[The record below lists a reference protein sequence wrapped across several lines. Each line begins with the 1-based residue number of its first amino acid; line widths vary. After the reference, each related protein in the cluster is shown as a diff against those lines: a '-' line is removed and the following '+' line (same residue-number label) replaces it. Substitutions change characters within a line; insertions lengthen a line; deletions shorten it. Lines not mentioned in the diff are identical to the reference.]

1 VIPNST
7 EEDHWGIEICEFLH
21 FDGIKWLTCF
31 AISALS
37 FLLLYD
43 GTRTVFCI
51 VLYHTAVM
59 LYTAAAAA
67 DDDDDVSMSDVVT
80 SCTDV

>member
-1 VIPNST
+1 VNFCT
-7 EEDHWGIEICEFLH
+7 
-21 FDGIKWLTCF
+21 LT
-31 AISALS
+31 ASNGSHVVLSQYWLS